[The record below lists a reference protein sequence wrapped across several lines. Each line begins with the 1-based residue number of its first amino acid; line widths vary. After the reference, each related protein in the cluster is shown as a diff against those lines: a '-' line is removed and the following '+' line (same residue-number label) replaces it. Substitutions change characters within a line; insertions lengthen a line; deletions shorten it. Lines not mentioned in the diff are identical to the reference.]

1 MGLEL
6 RTGNNRRVHRRK
18 AGAKTEGKMIE
29 IQTQVQTATKPLK
42 DIGLAIVQASKNC
55 SDAAKPLIRA
65 PTEEDRVQRE
75 IYIFYEFIYFFMY
88 VTMRQA
94 FAVLSASL
102 AEKLQAFLVS
112 LISSVAVD
120 SYFAHWPAERKQGM
134 NDNFRKYL
142 SEQGADYSKCAESA
156 ITGTKYG
163 LVPTSNNPVEH
174 ALVTEL
180 GVNVAQWSSKLEK
193 VPKGVT
199 LEGSLALDE
208 WLAGL
213 PPNVSKTVT
222 TVGQV
227 ALNEW
232 GKMQL
237 ETLVANAAKGNWENI
252 VFDEAGNLVR
262 QF

>member
-29 IQTQVQTATKPLK
+29 IETQVQTATKPLK

-55 SDAAKPLIRA
+55 SDATKPLIR
-65 PTEEDRVQRE
+65 D
-75 IYIFYEFIYFFMY
+75 
-88 VTMRQA
+88 
-94 FAVLSASL
+94 
-102 AEKLQAFLVS
+102 
-112 LISSVAVD
+112 
-120 SYFAHWPAERKQGM
+120 
-134 NDNFRKYL
+134 
-142 SEQGADYSKCAESA
+142 
-156 ITGTKYG
+156 
-163 LVPTSNNPVEH
+163 NPVEH

-227 ALNEW
+227 AL
-232 GKMQL
+232 K
-237 ETLVANAAKGNWENI
+237 
-252 VFDEAGNLVR
+252 
-262 QF
+262 